1 MDDDVKKRHVAVIEI
16 GMAEVSSC
24 VSTVIE
30 GQKVKK
36 GDQLGYF
43 QFGGS
48 SHAIIFDKDMD
59 LEFTD
64 TLKNWDDKLNQPEK
78 QLVNSELATFKWDW
92 SWLSP
97 LNAYYIKP
105 IESLNVQ

>member
-1 MDDDVKKRHVAVIEI
+1 MDDDEKQRHVAVIEI

-30 GQKVKK
+30 GQKVNK

-48 SHAIIFDKDMD
+48 SHTIIFDKDMD
-59 LEFTD
+59 IKFKSGIFEPD
-64 TLKNWDDKLNQPEK
+64 ENGEPQK
-78 QLVNSELATFKWDW
+78 QLVNSFLCSFDDC
-92 SWLSP
+92 
-97 LNAYYIKP
+97 
-105 IESLNVQ
+105 